1 MRHQR
6 SRWCWCLSP
15 WLIRQ
20 LELPEM
26 LGAKMS
32 ELDVALSLRVSWLVD
47 VGDEIV
53 VDDQAVDVTSR
64 SCR

>member
-1 MRHQR
+1 M
-6 SRWCWCLSP
+6 SP